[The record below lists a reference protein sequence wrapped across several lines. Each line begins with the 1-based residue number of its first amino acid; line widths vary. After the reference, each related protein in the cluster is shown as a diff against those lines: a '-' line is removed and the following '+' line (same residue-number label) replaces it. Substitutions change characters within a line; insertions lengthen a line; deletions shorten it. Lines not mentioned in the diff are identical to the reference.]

1 MKNSERKKTIWSI
14 VIFSFLV
21 MVLAFV
27 SPLLGGSPS
36 SPGPGFI
43 LWGIAPLLVAVL
55 MRIVTRDWSDA
66 GLKPAIR
73 KNGRWYIL
81 VIFACPVMV
90 AVTLLFGGMI
100 SASSISAF
108 SAAPYL
114 KFVLPGIAVF
124 FVFAIF
130 EEFGW
135 RGYLVPKLASLGI
148 NVYLGY
154 AITAVVW
161 ASWHLPIIRELSWVY
176 SSEDL
181 ITFIPRFYLYTFA
194 YSILWNEI
202 RIITGSVWPAVLI
215 HCLTNAIQ
223 HPLAADF
230 LKIVPGMEYLVS
242 FNGLFMIAF
251 AGLLGVAI
259 HRWRVR
265 KASPDSLSKLAI

>member
-14 VIFSFLV
+14 IIFSFLITA
-21 MVLAFV
+21 LAFIG
-27 SPLLGGSPS
+27 PLLGGSPS

-43 LWGIAPLLVAVL
+43 IWGIAPLLVAVL

-66 GLKPAIR
+66 GLKLAIR
-73 KNGRWYIL
+73 KNVRWYIF
-81 VIFACPVMV
+81 VILACPVMV

-100 SASSISAF
+100 SASSISGF
-108 SAAPYL
+108 SATPYL
-114 KFVLPGIAVF
+114 KSVLPGIAVF
-124 FVFAIF
+124 FIFAIF

-135 RGYLVPKLASLGI
+135 RGYLVPKLASIGI
-148 NVYLGY
+148 NNYLGY

-161 ASWHLPIIRELSWVY
+161 ATWHLPFIRELSWVY

-181 ITFIPRFYLYTFA
+181 VTFIPRFYLYTFA

-202 RIITGSVWPAVLI
+202 RIVTGSVWPTVFI

-242 FNGLFMIAF
+242 FNGLFIIAF

-259 HRWRVR
+259 NRWRVS
-265 KASPDSLSKLAI
+265 KVSPASLSKLAI